1 MLRCAKFLH
10 LRAAS
15 NFLVTNSLETKG
27 FLAAGMR
34 AL

>member
-1 MLRCAKFLH
+1 MLHCAKFLH
-10 LRAAS
+10 LRGTS
-15 NFLVTNSLETKG
+15 NFLLKNSLETKG